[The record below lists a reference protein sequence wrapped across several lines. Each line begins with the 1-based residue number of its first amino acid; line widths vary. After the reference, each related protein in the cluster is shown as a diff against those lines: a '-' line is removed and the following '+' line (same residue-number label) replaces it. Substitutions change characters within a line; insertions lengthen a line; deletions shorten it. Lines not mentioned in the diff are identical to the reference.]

1 MLEGSEFVGLSDLL
15 DQDTTSYEYFYSLPK
30 RIQQKVRQMDVGSFE
45 AMTDYVSQI
54 REKEE
59 V

>member
-15 DQDTTSYEYFYSLPK
+15 DQDTTSYEYFHSLP
-30 RIQQKVRQMDVGSFE
+30 REIQQKVLQMDVNSFE
-45 AMTDYVSQI
+45 AMTDYVSQL

-59 V
+59 I